1 MKYILFCFA
10 IFLAILLPAS
20 LCAKG
25 LLHTNSK
32 NNVQVN
38 ASFFQNHSQGQNFDF
53 DDNIVDVDDD
63 ITETDKGAPVNG
75 VLTTSYFAFGPK
87 KINAIATKAISYP
100 THFLI
105 LHDSLLVFFGV
116 FRI

>member
-63 ITETDKGAPVNG
+63 ISETDKGDQING
-75 VLTTSYFAFGPK
+75 ALTTNHFSFDPQKATT
-87 KINAIATKAISYP
+87 IATKPSSYP
-100 THFLI
+100 MHFLI
-105 LHDSLLVFFGV
+105 LHDSLLIFFGV